1 MGMSPNPARTESKH
15 NPGFATTKKR
25 NEPEHASKDA
35 QEPNRIPNSLFLLNG
50 TVKYMRTFLSNLM
63 FLIVLRLIKLKYS
76 IIMTINT
83 QFMTAVFSQLA
94 AVL

>member
-1 MGMSPNPARTESKH
+1 MRKNRTE
-15 NPGFATTKKR
+15 FRTR
-25 NEPEHASKDA
+25 F
-35 QEPNRIPNSLFLLNG
+35 FLLNG